1 MNSLEFTTKIEQG
14 VIHLPKEYEEYQN
27 SVARVVI
34 TLETPEDK
42 AKKKEKLFAVLKEMR
57 KVDMFRDIENP
68 VEWQRNLRNE
78 WD

>member
-1 MNSLEFTTKIEQG
+1 
-14 VIHLPKEYEEYQN
+14 LPKEYEEYQN

>member
-14 VIHLPKEYEEYQN
+14 VIHLPKEYGEYQN

>member
-68 VEWQRNLRNE
+68 V
-78 WD
+78 